1 MVRFLPAR
9 WSVVRSH
16 GTLPG
21 QARGRVAPLGSS
33 GGWNGS
39 EVFRLQAGEER
50 SGFLIL
56 RGDLDQPSTP
66 GLRFPDPTELG
77 RHDDVRLDQCRFGL
91 LRHEQR
97 LPQLAARRLEHPELK
112 EVQSSAK
119 GIEGNATKSEER
131 GEPHL
136 AGGGTITSSFVAAGA
151 LSRRSRFPLV
161 SMAAW
166 CSGVSRA
173 NRKVTASTSTS
184 AHAGSTWRR
193 PINARKL
200 AGTSATVG

>member
-1 MVRFLPAR
+1 MVRFLSAR

-21 QARGRVAPLGSS
+21 QAGGPVAPLGSS

-119 GIEGNATKSEER
+119 GIEGNATKSEEL

-136 AGGGTITSSFVAAGA
+136 A
-151 LSRRSRFPLV
+151 
-161 SMAAW
+161 
-166 CSGVSRA
+166 
-173 NRKVTASTSTS
+173 
-184 AHAGSTWRR
+184 WRR
-193 PINARKL
+193 NDHLFIRRGGSVETAQSFPIGL
-200 AGTSATVG
+200 DGGM

>member
-21 QARGRVAPLGSS
+21 QARGPVAPLGSS

-66 GLRFPDPTELG
+66 GLRFPDPTERG
-77 RHDDVRLDQCRFGL
+77 RHVDVRLDQCRFGL
-91 LRHEQR
+91 PRHAQR
-97 LPQLAARRLEHPELK
+97 LPQLAARSLEHPELQ

-119 GIEGNATKSEER
+119 GIEAKTTNTEESA
-131 GEPHL
+131 EPH
-136 AGGGTITSSFVAAGA
+136 
-151 LSRRSRFPLV
+151 
-161 SMAAW
+161 
-166 CSGVSRA
+166 
-173 NRKVTASTSTS
+173 
-184 AHAGSTWRR
+184 
-193 PINARKL
+193 
-200 AGTSATVG
+200 